1 MFNRGSIFSQM
12 PPVTKNLIIINI
24 IVWLAMFVLPS
35 RLGAGLE
42 QYGGLHYF
50 SASDFNPVQ
59 LITYMFMHST
69 RSVAHIFFNMF
80 SLFMFGIALERTLGS
95 ARFLFYYI
103 SCGIGAGLIQELAWA
118 LTWEDSF
125 VRTLANLNHV
135 DFPEMREYLH
145 HAMTTAEGSRQISM
159 MLNSLITIGAS
170 GAIYGVLL
178 AFGML
183 FPNAPLY
190 LFFIPV
196 PIKAKWMVIGMGA
209 IELLTGMSEA
219 AGTSDGIAHFAH
231 LGGMIFGFLII
242 LYWKKH
248 GTFGSGGAGGYGGY

>member
-1 MFNRGSIFSQM
+1 MINNGSIFSQM
-12 PPVTKNLIIINI
+12 PPVTKNLIIINL

-35 RLGAGLE
+35 RLGMSLE
-42 QYGGLHYF
+42 TFGGLHYF
-50 SASDFNPVQ
+50 RAADFNPVQ
-59 LITYMFMHST
+59 LLTYMFMHST
-69 RSVAHIFFNMF
+69 GSFAHIFFNMF

-103 SCGIGAGLIQELAWA
+103 SCGVGAGLIQELAWA
-118 LTWEDSF
+118 LTWEDSY
-125 VRTLANLNHV
+125 VKILANLNHV
-135 DFPEMREYLH
+135 DYPEMREYLRQ
-145 HAMTTAEGSRQISM
+145 AMHTPEGMRQIGV
-159 MLNSLITIGAS
+159 MLNSMVTIGAS

-209 IELLTGMSEA
+209 IELLIGMSEA
-219 AGTSDGIAHFAH
+219 TGASDGIAHFAH

-248 GTFGSGGAGGYGGY
+248 GTFGSGGSGYGGY